1 MLEKNKTKNKKENK
15 MIIYIHGFGG
25 SGEGS
30 KARAFRE
37 HFRAKGVGFIAPTL
51 SYNPELAIK
60 TLDELIDSY
69 KEDIFLIGSSL
80 GGFYTLYLS
89 QKKCVKKAVLINPS
103 ITPWSTLQRA
113 VGYAPNFYDESCYKW
128 CETHLETLKNY
139 ETKELDREK
148 IFLLVQKGDELLNPE
163 DALAKL
169 HGCKMLVEEG
179 GNHGFE
185 GVERYFEEIEKFFEN

>member
-1 MLEKNKTKNKKENK
+1 MSLVKNEAKNEKENK

-25 SGEGS
+25 SGEGN

-37 HFRAKGVGFIAPTL
+37 YFRAKGVGFIAPTL

-69 KEDIFLIGSSL
+69 KEDIFLIGASL

-89 QKKCVKKAVLINPS
+89 QKESVKKAVVINPS

-139 ETKELDREK
+139 ETKELEREK
-148 IFLLVQKGDELLNPE
+148 LFLLLQKGDELLNPE
-163 DALAKL
+163 DALIKL
-169 HGCKMLVEEG
+169 EGCKMVVEEG

-185 GVERYFEEIEKFFEN
+185 GIERHFEEIEKFF

>member
-1 MLEKNKTKNKKENK
+1 MNLVKNNKESR

-25 SGEGS
+25 SGEGN

-69 KEDIFLIGSSL
+69 KEDVFLIGASL

-89 QKKCVKKAVLINPS
+89 QKKSVKKAVVINPS
-103 ITPWSTLQRA
+103 ITPWSTLQGQLGTLQIFMMRA
-113 VGYAPNFYDESCYKW
+113 ATS
-128 CETHLETLKNY
+128 
-139 ETKELDREK
+139 
-148 IFLLVQKGDELLNPE
+148 
-163 DALAKL
+163 
-169 HGCKMLVEEG
+169 
-179 GNHGFE
+179 
-185 GVERYFEEIEKFFEN
+185 GVKPILRY

>member
-1 MLEKNKTKNKKENK
+1 

-25 SGEGS
+25 SGEGN

-37 HFRAKGVGFIAPTL
+37 HFRSKGVGFIAPTL

-69 KEDIFLIGSSL
+69 KEDVFLIGASL

-89 QKKCVKKAVLINPS
+89 QKKSVKKAVVINPS

-128 CETHLETLKNY
+128 CETHLEILKNY
-139 ETKELDREK
+139 ETKELQREK
-148 IFLLVQKGDELLNPE
+148 LFLLLQKGDELLNPQ
-163 DALAKL
+163 DALIKL
-169 HGCKMLVEEG
+169 EGCKMVVEEG

-185 GVERYFEEIEKFFEN
+185 GIERHFESVEDFFNLH